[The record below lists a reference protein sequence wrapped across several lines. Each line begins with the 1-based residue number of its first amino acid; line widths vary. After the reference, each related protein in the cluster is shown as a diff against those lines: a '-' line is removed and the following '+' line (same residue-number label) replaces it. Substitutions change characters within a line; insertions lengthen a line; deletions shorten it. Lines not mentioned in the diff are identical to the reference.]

1 MSTLYLSRLLFDGLN
16 KKVNKTL
23 QNPYCIHGAIMKG
36 FPGCKHAHEPGVL
49 FSVEPEPCNGRV
61 SIIIQSQQY
70 PDWSRLIARY
80 GEAISVS
87 NVKDLSRLQFSTGQ
101 ILRFMLR
108 ANPVKTTN
116 DSKGRLNKKGRTKK
130 CRLPLIVQSEQV
142 KWLQGKGDIVRMEQ
156 IGKLSKPLRGGFEIL
171 PERCLTINEQS
182 WSHLPKKKA
191 DEEKDSNPIQIQS
204 VLYQGMLK
212 VTDPNA
218 FLQNSIKQGIG
229 PAKAFGCGLLMV
241 RRA

>member
-1 MSTLYLSRLLFDGLN
+1 
-16 KKVNKTL
+16 
-23 QNPYCIHGAIMKG
+23 MKG
-36 FPGCKHAHEPGVL
+36 FPGYKHAHEAGVL
-49 FSVEPEPCNGRV
+49 FSVEPQTYDGRV
-61 SIIIQSQQY
+61 SVIIQSQQY
-70 PDWSRLIARY
+70 PDWGRLIAKY

-101 ILRFMLR
+101 ILQFRLR
-108 ANPVKTTN
+108 ANPVKTVS
-116 DSKGRLNKKGRTKK
+116 DSKGRLNNKGRIKK
-130 CRLPLIVQSEQV
+130 CRLPLLVETEQV
-142 KWLQGKGDIVRMEQ
+142 TWLQGKGDIVRMEQ
-156 IGKLSKPLRGGFEIL
+156 IGKLSKPLQGGFEIL

-182 WSHLPKKKA
+182 WSHLPKKKYA
-191 DEEKDSNPIQIQS
+191 EEKGSTNPIQIQS
-204 VLYQGMLK
+204 VLYQGILR